1 VLKKA
6 GLNGAKASNIHA
18 YRTERGSAGS
28 TSIVAHNDEL
38 DPALPRSVLC
48 FAMLQLL
55 ASEHSRVL
63 KQEILL
69 RLHYNCPLVPT
80 Q

>member
-1 VLKKA
+1 MP
-6 GLNGAKASNIHA
+6 
-18 YRTERGSAGS
+18 TEPSAVAPGQ
-28 TSIVAHNDEL
+28 TSIAAHNDEL

-55 ASEHSRVL
+55 ASEHSCVV
-63 KQEILL
+63 KQESLL
-69 RLHYNCPLVPT
+69 RLDHICSIVST